1 MGVASAAM
9 AGKVGKSGYF
19 CLILLIA
26 SDARAAPALAGT
38 VVIASKIV
46 LRYNQTPKN
55 ESTCNAATK
64 ENPELA
70 VRGKHQ
76 DNDPEIQQA

>member
-1 MGVASAAM
+1 M
-9 AGKVGKSGYF
+9 
-19 CLILLIA
+19 LLIA

-55 ESTCNAATK
+55 ESTCNAATTK
-64 ENPELA
+64 
-70 VRGKHQ
+70 
-76 DNDPEIQQA
+76 